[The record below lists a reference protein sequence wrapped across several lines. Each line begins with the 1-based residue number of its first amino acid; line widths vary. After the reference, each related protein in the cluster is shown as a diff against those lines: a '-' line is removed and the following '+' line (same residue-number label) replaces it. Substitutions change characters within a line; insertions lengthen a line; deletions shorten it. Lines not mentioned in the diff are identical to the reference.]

1 MRERIKATLCL
12 AIIALFGC
20 STENHLVSGSVSNHS
35 VRNEVA
41 LDQPWRFQFSADLPA
56 DIYAPGFD
64 ASQWQQV
71 SVPHSWNRVGYYLDS
86 ASPHIHTQQNINVE
100 QGVGIYRTA
109 FSLDAANQGKHHWLE
124 FDAVSRVAEVWLNGQ
139 YLGEHRGSF
148 NRFRLNATDAVTY
161 NAPNILVV
169 RVDNSKPTAES
180 NTADTLPIA
189 GDFFV
194 HGGIYRPV
202 RLISTNDV
210 HIDMQDFG
218 GAGVY
223 ATTVSAN
230 DKAARIDVNSRVTS
244 HSLSESAVEVEVNL
258 LNASG
263 ELTAT
268 TSQVITVSNSNT
280 AELNQVLDVQ
290 QPRLWQGT
298 DDPYLYQ
305 LEVVIK
311 EPNGTV
317 LDKVRQDFGIR
328 TIAITAEDGVLL
340 NGKPL
345 HLQGVAYHQDREG
358 RGWAVSEQDVED
370 DVAIMAQMGANTIR
384 LAHYPHGQPV
394 HNIANRLGLL
404 LWDEI
409 PLVSAWRY
417 GEQHEEVNKAIADNA
432 SLQLIE
438 MVKQNF
444 NHPSVAVWGI
454 ANEVDFG
461 AVVPMF
467 VQSAPGSN
475 PDPVPLLKRLAS
487 EVELLDASRP
497 STLANCCANV
507 ATWQRA
513 NVPDTSAITQTTGAN
528 RYFGWYYGNAND
540 LGPHLDDLHKQYPGQ
555 PYAVTEYGAGGAPT
569 FHTDNV
575 LGGPV
580 AATGRNQPEEYMT
593 YVHEVN
599 WQAISQRPYLWA
611 SWIWNAFDF
620 ATTTRREG
628 DSQDINTKGLVT
640 YDRAIKKDAYFF
652 YQANWTDTPMVHIT
666 SRRYKDRAY
675 QVADIKVFSNA
686 PLVELNLNGKSVGQR
701 SECTHRTC
709 IWESIRLAEGE
720 NSVTAVGLDIDGKE
734 LVSDSII
741 WQLNTSQHN
750 AYFIDAGAQIAA
762 TTQNN
767 YFGSDNFFTGGQ
779 AASYDKPGGW
789 GRPPVLADIHGTE
802 DRDLFATYRKGE
814 FGYRLPLD
822 NGSYRVA
829 IYYVVNNNEAPV
841 DFNVVANDELVL
853 ANLGADDAANDGL
866 NAHVREATV
875 IVKEGLMAI
884 DFVALTGE
892 PNVSAIAITPF

>member
-1 MRERIKATLCL
+1 MRQRIRASLYL
-12 AIIALFGC
+12 AVILMFGC
-20 STENHLVSGSVSNHS
+20 STDNHQVSESVSNNS
-35 VRNEVA
+35 IRNKVE
-41 LDQPWRFQFSADLPA
+41 LEQPWSFQFSAEMPA
-56 DIYAPGFD
+56 GIYSTGFD
-64 ASQWQQV
+64 SSQWQQV
-71 SVPHSWNRVGYYLDS
+71 SVPHSWNRVGCYLDDNS
-86 ASPHIHTQQNINVE
+86 RHIHTKQNINVE

-109 FSLDAANQGKHHWLE
+109 FSLDATLQGKQHWLE

-218 GAGVY
+218 GPGVY
-223 ATTVSAN
+223 GTTVSAN
-230 DKAARIDVNSRVTS
+230 DKEARIEVNSRVTS
-244 HSLSESAVEVEVNL
+244 HLLSESVVEVEVNL
-258 LNASG
+258 RNDSG
-263 ELTAT
+263 ELAAT
-268 TSQVITVSNSNT
+268 TSQVTSVSNSNT
-280 AELNQVLDVQ
+280 VELNHVLDVQ

-311 EPNGTV
+311 RPDGTV
-317 LDKVRQDFGIR
+317 LDKVSHEYGIR
-328 TIAITAEDGVLL
+328 TIAITASDGVLL
-340 NGKPL
+340 NGQPL
-345 HLQGVAYHQDREG
+345 RLKGVAYHQDREG
-358 RGWAVSEQDVED
+358 RGWAVSEQDIEE
-370 DVAIMAQMGANTIR
+370 DVAIMAAMGANTIR

-417 GEQHEEVNKAIADNA
+417 GEQHQDVNAAIADNA

-438 MVKQNF
+438 MVKQNY

-467 VQSAPGSN
+467 VQSEPGSN
-475 PDPVPLLKRLAS
+475 PDPVPLLKRLAA
-487 EVELLDASRP
+487 EVESLDVSRP
-497 STLANCCANV
+497 STLANCCASV
-507 ATWQRA
+507 ASWQRA
-513 NVPDTSAITQTTGAN
+513 NVPNTSTITQTTGAN
-528 RYFGWYYGNAND
+528 RYFGWYYGKASD
-540 LGPHLDDLHKQYPGQ
+540 LGPHLDDLNKQYPEQ

-593 YVHEVN
+593 FVHEVN
-599 WQAISQRPYLWA
+599 WKAINERPYLWA

-652 YQANWTDTPMVHIT
+652 YQANWTVEPMVHIA
-666 SRRYKDRAY
+666 SRRYKNRAY
-675 QVADIKVFSNA
+675 QVTDIKVFSNSFS
-686 PLVELNLNGKSVGQR
+686 VELRLNGEALGRKSGCVQQ
-701 SECTHRTC
+701 TC
-709 IWESIRLAEGE
+709 VWENVRLVAGD
-720 NSVTAVGLDIDGKE
+720 NRVTAIGHNKNGE
-734 LVSDSII
+734 QLVSDTVT
-741 WQLNTSQHN
+741 WQLNSTQSN
-750 AYFIDAGAQIAA
+750 AYYIDAGAQMAA
-762 TTQNN
+762 TTQQQH
-767 YFGSDNFFTGGQ
+767 FGSDHFFKGGQ
-779 AASYDKPGGW
+779 AASYDTPGRW
-789 GRPPVLADIHGTE
+789 GRPPVLAEIHGTD
-802 DRDLFATYRKGE
+802 DRGLFATYRKGE
-814 FGYRLPLD
+814 FSYRLPLD
-822 NGSYRVA
+822 NGAYRVA
-829 IYYVVNNNEAPV
+829 IYYVVSKSDAPA
-841 DFNVVANDELVL
+841 DFNVLANGSVML
-853 ANLGADDAANDGL
+853 ANLGTDKVTKEGL
-866 NAHVREATV
+866 TAVIKEGTV
-875 IVKEGLMAI
+875 IVKEGKLSL
-884 DFVALTGE
+884 DFEALRGE
-892 PNVSAIAITPF
+892 PKVSAIAIAPL